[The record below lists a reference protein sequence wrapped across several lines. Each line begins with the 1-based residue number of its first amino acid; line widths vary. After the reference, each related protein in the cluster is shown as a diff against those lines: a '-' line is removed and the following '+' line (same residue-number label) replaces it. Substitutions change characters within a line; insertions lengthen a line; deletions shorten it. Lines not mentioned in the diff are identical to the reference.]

1 MKKFIPLLFT
11 LVFVNASF
19 AADADNDKSYL
30 EFGYTG
36 LTYKEDSYSFSP
48 SNIRLVVGKNDGNIG
63 YEGLFGLNASNSSKT
78 ISGVAVSYKANY
90 ILGLYGKALVRP
102 SEEMELFGRLGWAKI
117 DQTVT
122 FTGAVRGISV
132 SDSGSGLSY
141 GFGAKYKIAKNINLN
156 ADYMVYYPSKNDV
169 SVTGYTFGLGF
180 DF

>member
-1 MKKFIPLLFT
+1 MKKFLSVLFT
-11 LVFVNASF
+11 LAFVNASF

-30 EFGYTG
+30 EIGYTG

-78 ISGVAVSYKANY
+78 ISGLVFSYKTNY

-102 SEEMELFGRLGWAKI
+102 SKEMELFGRLGWAKI
-117 DQTVT
+117 DQTLT
-122 FTGAVRGISV
+122 V
-132 SDSGSGLSY
+132 SPNSAGVSSDDGGSGLSY
-141 GFGAKYKIAKNINLN
+141 GFGAKYKIAQNINLN
-156 ADYMVYYPSKNDV
+156 ADYMVYYPTKNDI
-169 SVTGYTFGLGF
+169 SLTGYTFGLGF